1 MGLIYKSNIQTIIDG
16 FLLGVGIY
24 DEEHIS
30 DAVKSTI
37 ETYCA
42 KQRLMPLERRQIPP
56 YFEIIDTEASPESV
70 NDKLDMLTNTYAG
83 KTKRELIDLC
93 KQRGLEVPKKP
104 NNADLVA
111 LLVDN
116 DKNEILNKDNRFTFK
131 SDEEFT
137 DLAVQ
142 DQLQYLN
149 EIFNLPDDIEEN
161 SNDEVEYMN
170 ALEEQII
177 IYGNLSL
184 EEKVLSKIKD
194 ILHYINGGDGQ

>member
-1 MGLIYKSNIQTIIDG
+1 MGLIYKSNIQTIVDG
-16 FLLGVGIY
+16 FLLGIGIY
-24 DEEHIS
+24 DEAHIS
-30 DAVKSTI
+30 AAAKSMI
-37 ETYCA
+37 EKYCA
-42 KQRLMPLERRQIPP
+42 NQRLMPLERRQIPP